1 MTVVNPDKY
10 YFSKIQLYDPNEI
23 TSYGILKQI
32 QRKKKRKLG
41 KLEKQGI
48 FVGKDPIKLLKKA
61 NKNSESTSSNPG
73 VTSSETIRKKWKIAS
88 LRAQG
93 VKVKDDISLLKK
105 AADKLHKLK
114 RKRAKSWKK
123 RIEATEEKK
132 SEKQIKRTANIHARR
147 TTNLSKKLNKAREK
161 GRIFFASE

>member
-23 TSYGILKQI
+23 INYGIQKQI
-32 QRKKKRKLG
+32 QRKKKRKLE

-48 FVGKDPIKLLKKA
+48 FVGRDPIKLLKKA
-61 NKNSESTSSNPG
+61 NKNFESTFSSAG
-73 VTSSETIRKKWKIAS
+73 VASSETIRKKWKIAS

-93 VKVKDDISLLKK
+93 VKVKDDMSLLKK
-105 AADKLHKLK
+105 AADKVHKLK
-114 RKRAKSWKK
+114 RKQAKNWKK

-132 SEKQIKRTANIHARR
+132 SERQIKRTANIQARK
-147 TTNLSKKLNKAREK
+147 TTKLSKKLNKAREK
-161 GRIFFASE
+161 GRIFFAPE